1 MDFLLNVAQFGAKTF
16 IIVIAIAF
24 ILLLAAVLVARA
36 KASKD
41 LLIED
46 LNDKLDQIE
55 NTIKRQTWP
64 AKLWKKEAKKKR
76 KARKKTPDKRAYV
89 LTFEGDIRATHVERL
104 RDEITSILTVA
115 RPGTDEVILKLE
127 SPGGMVH
134 SYGLAAAQ
142 LLRLRDRGIQ
152 LTICVDKVAASGG
165 YLMAC
170 TGHRIVAAPFAI
182 LGSIGVL
189 AQVPNVH
196 RLLKKNDIDYEEV
209 TAGEYKRTV
218 TMFGEV
224 TEKGREK
231 FRQKIEDTHGLFK
244 NFVKEYRPQLKLED
258 VANGDYW
265 YGRQAL
271 DLGLIDQMLSSDD
284 YIFTLKDSAKIYR
297 IECLA
302 KKRLSEKLAENFGS
316 MLEKTLLRVWGK
328 VSETRF

>member
-16 IIVIAIAF
+16 VIVIAIAF

-55 NTIKRQTWP
+55 NAIKRQTWP
-64 AKLWKKEAKKKR
+64 SKLWKKEAKKKR
-76 KARKKTPDKRAYV
+76 KARKKTPDKRVYV

-115 RPGTDEVILKLE
+115 RPGTDEVILRLE

-152 LTICVDKVAASGG
+152 LTVCVDKVAASGG

-170 TGHRIVAAPFAI
+170 TAHRIVAAPFAI

-244 NFVKEYRPQLKLED
+244 SFVKEYRPQLKLED

-271 DLGLIDQMLSSDD
+271 DLGLIDQILSSDD